1 MIIDYLERRLSPELV
16 LPCRHFV
23 QRLNYQKDGKVIEV
37 HPAMFI
43 QPRWIG
49 VDLNTTGHV
58 AVAAEP
64 VSGKVMKLGKN
75 IHYNHSHSLKNCTKL
90 WKEGKLWKL
99 KKYKTRERK
108 NFKTAIN
115 TISRQIVSFAE
126 SLGSGIKFEKLF
138 STRYSHP
145 DSTQGLYDFSFDNGS
160 FYSLQRLVEKRANE
174 RGIDVLYVNP
184 AYTSKRC
191 SRCGNYGRRFRKRF
205 ECPHCGYV
213 AHADVNAAFNIATT
227 TRSLA
232 IADRFAETAESVRM
246 SKKQLRRLIR
256 LQPGTGISFADIPV
270 PAMIDIPCCENILAV
285 LEH

>member
-1 MIIDYLERRLSPELV
+1 M
-16 LPCRHFV
+16 
-23 QRLNYQKDGKVIEV
+23 IEV
-37 HPAMFI
+37 HLATTI
-43 QPRWIG
+43 SPRWIG

-58 AVAAEP
+58 AVAADP

-75 IHYNHSHSLKNCTKL
+75 IHYTHSHSLKNCTKL

-99 KKYKTRERK
+99 KKVKSRERK

-138 STRYSHP
+138 SERYSLP
-145 DSTQGLYDFSFDNGS
+145 ERVRGLYDFSFDNGS
-160 FYSLQRLVEKRANE
+160 FFSLQRLVEKRANE
-174 RGIDVLYVNP
+174 RGIEVIYVNP

-227 TRSLA
+227 TRRLTILNTLA
-232 IADRFAETAESVRM
+232 GQGEAECL
-246 SKKQLRRLIR
+246 SKKQVRKLVRI
-256 LQPGTGISFADIPV
+256 QPVTGIPVQTIAD
-270 PAMIDIPCCENILAV
+270 PACCENILSV
-285 LEH
+285 LE

>member
-1 MIIDYLERRLSPELV
+1 
-16 LPCRHFV
+16 
-23 QRLNYQKDGKVIEV
+23 VIRF
-37 HPAMFI
+37 HPATLI
-43 QPRWIG
+43 SSRWIG

-58 AVAAEP
+58 AVAADP
-64 VSGKVMKLGKN
+64 LSGKVIKLGKN
-75 IHYNHSHSLKNCTKL
+75 IHYIHSHSSKNCTKL

-99 KKYKTRERK
+99 RKIKTRERK

-138 STRYSHP
+138 SPRYSHI
-145 DSTQGLYDFSFDNGS
+145 DNVRGLYTFSFDNGS

-174 RGIDVLYVNP
+174 RGIDVIYVNP

-191 SRCGNYGRRFRKRF
+191 SRCGNYGRRSRKRF

-227 TRSLA
+227 SRRLA
-232 IADRFAETAESVRM
+232 IIDTLAELEEAARL
-246 SKKQLRRLIR
+246 SKKQLRKLVRV
-256 LQPGTGISFADIPV
+256 QPVTGIP
-270 PAMIDIPCCENILAV
+270 PRGGTNLTPCENILAV
-285 LEH
+285 LE

>member
-1 MIIDYLERRLSPELV
+1 M
-16 LPCRHFV
+16 
-23 QRLNYQKDGKVIEV
+23 IEV
-37 HPAMFI
+37 HPATI
-43 QPRWIG
+43 ISPRWIG

-58 AVAAEP
+58 AVAADP

-75 IHYNHSHSLKNCTKL
+75 IHYTHSHSLKNCTKL

-99 KKYKTRERK
+99 KKFKSRERK

-115 TISRQIVSFAE
+115 AISRQIVSFAE

-138 STRYSHP
+138 SARYCRP
-145 DSTQGLYDFSFDNGS
+145 EKLQGLYDFSFDNGS

-174 RGIDVLYVNP
+174 RGIDVIYVNP

-213 AHADVNAAFNIATT
+213 AHADVNAAFNIAAT
-227 TRSLA
+227 TRRLVVIDTLA
-232 IADRFAETAESVRM
+232 VREEAARL
-246 SKKQLRRLIR
+246 SKKQLRKLVRVQPDAGNPIR
-256 LQPGTGISFADIPV
+256 DIT
-270 PAMIDIPCCENILAV
+270 DLTCYENILAV
-285 LEH
+285 LE